1 MPHVTSHPLIDYP
14 KTTYPMKNSV
24 LIFAVV
30 IGAILL
36 CACSNKETFG
46 CEPESELLFQSRAV
60 GTNYV
65 YPIRPGT
72 DEWSALETHE
82 EKLRVTQLPD
92 DLLNKLR
99 TDELLEVCMDYPLLI
114 DAFLFNTFEDGLEK
128 MCGRFNGFQ
137 EFMRRNDNAQV
148 LSIYL
153 ERKSNL
159 ARIAKVKRQK
169 LDLTLDVAVGLMQ
182 LEAVKRNADI
192 SAISVA
198 ELAITDLVEEG
209 LLLSRKQTSSSVKA
223 AYVGVCTPLGTSWQT
238 ISRSEEYTL
247 EDKEDKK
254 KYISEIYPRA
264 IYIDEATTSYNC
276 HAYAWYIWEGNTTK
290 VWLNSNVSSTGLT
303 LPPLVDG
310 SYKQTSSAPD
320 RKIVYFDETGA
331 AHSGIVYQNTGW
343 VVSKWGPECLMRH
356 PIKDCPYDA
365 SNVKYYE
372 SNLRITG
379 STSLENKGQYVEAD
393 YIVEGGSPNAS
404 VSMSVSEAA
413 QIIGNLQRGG
423 IRVRA
428 SNSFSVSVAYSMN
441 GTKFRIPS
449 AYVDVWRKLRIKEVT
464 SFQYGQTG
472 YEYTLRVKFEGAD
485 EAVGYWSTKNPNVT
499 LSDVQFPGDAI
510 YMEPNCFYKVVSLP
524 GPGTYTVEVYPM
536 SQEAVGTTVAITID
550 ASSGNV
556 LF

>member
-1 MPHVTSHPLIDYP
+1 
-14 KTTYPMKNSV
+14 MKNSV

-114 DAFLFNTFEDGLEK
+114 DAFLFNTFEEGLEK

-550 ASSGNV
+550 ASSGHV